1 MFFSVITSAILIAFS
16 VHPLGLSW
24 VAFFGLVPIL
34 FTINK
39 NIHLRTIAQL
49 GLIWGAVYA
58 SVSIFWLIFNVGT
71 STSVAILTL
80 LLAVII
86 ISIGYGLIF
95 FLFGFVIKKTSDS
108 IGLFLLPFIW
118 ISIEY
123 LRSYGL
129 VAFPWL
135 DLANTQ
141 IDNLYLIQ
149 NAEFVGSYGISF
161 IIVVIN
167 IFLYNFLKEL
177 SVRSLVFIFLII
189 SLPSLSGYLLYTQND
204 IKYIDSIDIG
214 IVQPNISLEKKT
226 SSYISENFDNMLEL
240 SYNISN
246 NIDLLVWPETAML
259 VNIFGGNWIIWKKQ
273 VEELVR
279 KNQDMHL
286 VSGIPYYKNGQPYNS
301 AVEMSF
307 KDSLQYTFYHK
318 IKLVPGAEYVPNFM
332 SEYNL
337 GGINFFKGNDYKIFS
352 LESLKY
358 ACMICY
364 ESTFSLMS
372 SRFIQEGADFLV
384 YIVNDGWYEVSP
396 EPQQHAKQAILRAIE
411 TRKFVVRSANTGIS
425 MIVDPKGNI
434 VKQLPLNYRGTIQ
447 AQIFKTEYISF
458 YSKFGKV
465 IYLLI
470 TCITMFSLIILGF
483 RKNDL

>member
-1 MFFSVITSAILIAFS
+1 
-16 VHPLGLSW
+16 
-24 VAFFGLVPIL
+24 
-34 FTINK
+34 
-39 NIHLRTIAQL
+39 
-49 GLIWGAVYA
+49 
-58 SVSIFWLIFNVGT
+58 
-71 STSVAILTL
+71 
-80 LLAVII
+80 
-86 ISIGYGLIF
+86 
-95 FLFGFVIKKTSDS
+95 
-108 IGLFLLPFIW
+108 
-118 ISIEY
+118 
-123 LRSYGL
+123 
-129 VAFPWL
+129 
-135 DLANTQ
+135 
-141 IDNLYLIQ
+141 
-149 NAEFVGSYGISF
+149 
-161 IIVVIN
+161 
-167 IFLYNFLKEL
+167 
-177 SVRSLVFIFLII
+177 
-189 SLPSLSGYLLYTQND
+189 
-204 IKYIDSIDIG
+204 
-214 IVQPNISLEKKT
+214 
-226 SSYISENFDNMLEL
+226 
-240 SYNISN
+240 
-246 NIDLLVWPETAML
+246 
-259 VNIFGGNWIIWKKQ
+259 
-273 VEELVR
+273 
-279 KNQDMHL
+279 MHL

-301 AVEMSF
+301 AVEISF
-307 KDSLQYTFYHK
+307 KDSLQHTFYHK

-337 GGINFFKGNDYKIFS
+337 GGINFFKGSDYKIFS

-447 AQIFKTEYISF
+447 AQIFKTDYISF

-470 TCITMFSLIILGF
+470 TSITMFSLIILGF